1 MNAEPWD
8 GWNVLEFDQ
17 RLQAACRFQVEDI
30 GLNRLWTY
38 YFGIGGNADEV
49 ALEAYLHELLTLA
62 PGQME
67 LVDTAIRELSS
78 DDRTEPAGSSEETQI
93 D

>member
-1 MNAEPWD
+1 MPNLG
-8 GWNVLEFDQ
+8 GWNTVEFDQ
-17 RLQAACRFQVEDI
+17 RLQASCRFQVEDI

-38 YFGIGGNADEV
+38 YFGIGGNADEL
-49 ALEAYLHELLTLA
+49 ALEAYLNELLALA

-67 LVDTAIRELSS
+67 LVDTAMKELSS
-78 DDRTEPAGSSEETQI
+78 DDRTESASSSEETQI